1 MEYVENIQPTKAKKG
16 SKSDSKENPSNQKW
30 AVLSISSIPLVM
42 TLGNS
47 MLIPVLPVME
57 NEIGISPFQSS
68 MIITIYSI
76 VAILLIPLAGFL
88 SDHIG
93 RKKVII
99 PSLIIT
105 AIGGLISAWAG
116 WKMDNPYS
124 IILIGRALQGVG
136 AAGAF
141 PIVLPLV
148 GDMFKTDEEVSSS
161 LGLIE
166 TSNTLGKVLSPILGS
181 FLAGF
186 VWFIP
191 FFSIPIFC
199 LVSILL
205 MWFLVKT
212 PNKRQEPIPF
222 KTFIN
227 NIKDTFKNN
236 WKWLYAVFIIG
247 IILMLVLFA
256 VLFYLSDTFEK
267 VYDIKGVKKGLFLAI
282 PLGALCLAS
291 YITGKFIKEN
301 KVLMKW
307 ITFSGIVLL
316 AVSIVMLSFSK
327 AMWLMLTLFVLSGI
341 GIGVGLPC
349 LDAFITSGISKEE
362 RGTVSSI
369 YSSMRFIGVAAGP
382 PIMALMMKYTE
393 NSLFYILGGL
403 SAIAAIATFIAIKPG
418 KKEAIEIVFKPNIKA
433 LCYTF
438 CS

>member
-1 MEYVENIQPTKAKKG
+1 MDYVENLHSVKIKKG
-16 SKSDSKENPSNQKW
+16 SKSDSKTKPSNQKW

-57 NEIGISPFQSS
+57 GKLGISPFQSS

-76 VAILLIPLAGFL
+76 VAIVLIPLAGFL

-99 PSLIIT
+99 PSLMIA

-116 WKMDNPYS
+116 WKMNNPYWV
-124 IILIGRALQGVG
+124 ILIGRALQGVG

-166 TSNTLGKVLSPILGS
+166 TSNTLGKVLSPILGA

-186 VWFIP
+186 IWFIP

-199 LVSILL
+199 LISILL
-205 MWFLVKT
+205 MLFLVKT
-212 PNKRQEPIPF
+212 PNKRQKPIPF
-222 KTFIN
+222 KKFMASMKETFH
-227 NIKDTFKNN
+227 NN
-236 WKWLYAVFIIG
+236 WKWLYSVFIIG
-247 IILMLVLFA
+247 IILMFVLFA
-256 VLFYLSDTFEK
+256 VLFYLSDILEK
-267 VYDIKGVKKGLFLAI
+267 VHNIKNVKKGFLLAI
-282 PLGALCLAS
+282 PLGGLCIAS
-291 YITGKFIKEN
+291 YITGKLIREN

-307 ITFSGIVLL
+307 ITFGGIILL
-316 AVSIVMLSFSK
+316 TASIAVLSFSK
-327 AMWLMLTLFVLSGI
+327 DMWFMIWLFLISGI
-341 GIGVGLPC
+341 GIGVALPC
-349 LDAFITSGISKEE
+349 LDAFITSGIDKQE

-369 YSSMRFIGVAAGP
+369 YSSMRFVGVAAGP
-382 PIMALMMKYTE
+382 PIMAIMMERTE
-393 NSLFYILGGL
+393 NSLFYILSAL
-403 SAIAAIATFIAIKPG
+403 SLIAAIATFMAIKP
-418 KKEAIEIVFKPNIKA
+418 EESS
-433 LCYTF
+433 T
-438 CS
+438 